1 VAGLDVWLFCK
12 SRGLLTEGNKSKQMH
27 QYATSSPTT
36 VFWFVLTQKSA
47 SQRSLGINKIVISR
61 FAQWVCSRALA
72 WWSISREFPHHSL
85 LNSRVLFLS
94 SLHAGNF

>member
-47 SQRSLGINKIVISR
+47 SQRSLGINCDIS
-61 FAQWVCSRALA
+61 FCTVGV
-72 WWSISREFPHHSL
+72 F
-85 LNSRVLFLS
+85 SRVGVVVES
-94 SLHAGNF
+94 AGNFPITRS